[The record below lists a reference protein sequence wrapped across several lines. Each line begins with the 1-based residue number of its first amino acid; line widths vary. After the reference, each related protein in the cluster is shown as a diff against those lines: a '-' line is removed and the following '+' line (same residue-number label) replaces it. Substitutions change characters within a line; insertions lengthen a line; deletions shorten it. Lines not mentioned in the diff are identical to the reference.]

1 MPYYNGALLRPW
13 AFFKA
18 AHCASG
24 KCHYRRS
31 AHTRRDRHGL
41 FPHVPCRGGRPHAE
55 VLVRHGHG
63 CRAERDRSFFGN
75 GGQHGSTLSDR
86 LHCSGLCHRL
96 CNVGGKKAQR
106 KNAIH
111 RYNCQYA
118 FCGSSK
124 HHRKFYSVS
133 FEWSSFAAIC
143 IGRTDKRCIMRRFGR
158 GASQTA
164 AKYQAK

>member
-41 FPHVPCRGGRPHAE
+41 FPHVPCRGGRSHAE
-55 VLVRHGHG
+55 ILVRHGHG
-63 CRAERDRSFFGN
+63 RCAERYRSFFGN
-75 GGQHGSTLSDR
+75 GGQHGSALPDR

-96 CNVGGKKAQR
+96 HNVGGKKAQR

-111 RYNCQYA
+111 GSNCQYA
-118 FCGSSK
+118 LCGSGE
-124 HHRKFYSVS
+124 HHRKSYSVS
-133 FEWSSFAAIC
+133 FERSSSSAVC
-143 IGRTDKRCIMRRFGR
+143 IGRTDKRCNMRHFGR
-158 GASQTA
+158 RNSQTT